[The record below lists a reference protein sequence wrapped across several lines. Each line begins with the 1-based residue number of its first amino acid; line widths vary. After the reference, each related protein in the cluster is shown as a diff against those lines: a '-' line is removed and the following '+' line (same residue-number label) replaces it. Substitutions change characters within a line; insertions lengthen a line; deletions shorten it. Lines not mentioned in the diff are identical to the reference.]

1 MINNIPGISIILPTL
16 NEGKN
21 LAILIPE
28 ITRMFSDLKYEIYE
42 ILVMD
47 DGSNDSTEDIL
58 IDLNRDNERVKL
70 IKRKNEPS
78 LPMAIFDG
86 VEVSKFEY
94 VMWLDADGSMPV
106 ETIEL
111 LIKKI
116 ETKPNSVI
124 IGSRFVQGGGYKG
137 VKDLGRFSFFKAVKN
152 VNKSKDSVSG
162 MILSILF
169 NKLLNFVFGFQIKD
183 ITSGFIILP
192 KKYISKKSFERTAYG
207 EYFIYLINDLLK
219 RKIDI
224 VEVGYICKTRI
235 HGESKTASSISQLI
249 KRGIPYIIAARI
261 SKKERNE
268 NI

>member
-1 MINNIPGISIILPTL
+1 MIKNISGISLILPTL
-16 NEGKN
+16 NEGEN

-28 ITRMFSDLKYEIYE
+28 IIEMFLSLKYEKYE

-47 DGSNDSTEDIL
+47 DGSNDSTVDIL
-58 IDLNRDNERVKL
+58 NNLNKENKRINL
-70 IKRKNEPS
+70 INRKNEPS
-78 LPMAIFDG
+78 LPMAIYEG
-86 VEVSKFEY
+86 IEVSKYEY

-111 LIKKI
+111 LIQEI
-116 ETKPNSVI
+116 ETKPNSAI
-124 IGSRFVQGGGYKG
+124 IGSRFAEGGGYKG
-137 VKDLGRFSFFKAVKN
+137 VKDLGRFSFLKAVKN

-169 NKLLNFVFGFQIKD
+169 NKLLNFVFGFQIQD

-192 KKYISKKSFERTAYG
+192 KNYISKESFQRTSYG

-249 KRGIPYIIAARI
+249 QRGIPYIVAARI
-261 SKKERNE
+261 SRKERNE

>member
-1 MINNIPGISIILPTL
+1 MINNISGISLILPTL

-21 LAILIPE
+21 LEILIPE
-28 ITRMFSDLKYEIYE
+28 IIKMFFDFKYETYE

-47 DGSNDSTEDIL
+47 DGSNDSTDEIVT
-58 IDLNRDNERVKL
+58 DLSYENKRVNL
-70 IKRKNEPS
+70 IKRKDEPS
-78 LPMAIFDG
+78 LPMAIYEG

-106 ETIEL
+106 ETIKSL
-111 LIKKI
+111 I
-116 ETKPNSVI
+116 ETISAKPSSVI
-124 IGSRFVQGGGYKG
+124 IGSRFVEGGGYKG
-137 VKDLGRFSFFKAVKN
+137 VKDLGRFSFFKAIKN
-152 VNKSKDSVSG
+152 VNESKDSVSG

-192 KKYISKKSFERTAYG
+192 KKYIDKKSFVRTSYG
-207 EYFIYLINDLLK
+207 EYFIYLVNDLLK

-235 HGESKTASSISQLI
+235 HGESKTASSITQLI